1 MSANGE
7 KTTRRE
13 RVERG
18 IYRNPKTGAYEI
30 TFTDSDG
37 KRRWTTID
45 GNLKA
50 ARAARAEVV
59 AKLGRASVSQ
69 QTATATLSGSAG
81 RTYCVPWSTTEA
93 RRSVASRGWM
103 SSQSIVPRSTV
114 S

>member
-1 MSANGE
+1 MSASGE

-37 KRRWTTID
+37 KQRWTTID

-50 ARAARAEVV
+50 ARAERAEVV
-59 AKLGRASVSQ
+59 AKLGKGERVAPSKLTLESVGVECMAQ
-69 QTATATLSGSAG
+69 RNL
-81 RTYCVPWSTTEA
+81 R
-93 RRSVASRGWM
+93 
-103 SSQSIVPRSTV
+103 PRV
-114 S
+114 K

>member
-50 ARAARAEVV
+50 ARAARPEVV
-59 AKLGRASVSQ
+59 AKLGKGERLVAPSKLTLESVGVECRPAAS
-69 QTATATLSGSAG
+69 
-81 RTYCVPWSTTEA
+81 
-93 RRSVASRGWM
+93 
-103 SSQSIVPRSTV
+103 
-114 S
+114 

>member
-18 IYRNPKTGAYEI
+18 IYHNPKTAYEI

-37 KRRWTTID
+37 KQRWTTID

-59 AKLGRASVSQ
+59 AKLGKGER
-69 QTATATLSGSAG
+69 
-81 RTYCVPWSTTEA
+81 VPTNRDRYAFRDQPGEPIA
-93 RRSVASRGWM
+93 CRGQRLRRGVA
-103 SSQSIVPRSTV
+103 
-114 S
+114 

>member
-30 TFTDSDG
+30 TFTNSDG

-59 AKLGRASVSQ
+59 AKLGKGERVPTNRDSYAFRDQ
-69 QTATATLSGSAG
+69 QGEPIACRGQRL
-81 RTYCVPWSTTEA
+81 
-93 RRSVASRGWM
+93 RRGVA
-103 SSQSIVPRSTV
+103 
-114 S
+114 